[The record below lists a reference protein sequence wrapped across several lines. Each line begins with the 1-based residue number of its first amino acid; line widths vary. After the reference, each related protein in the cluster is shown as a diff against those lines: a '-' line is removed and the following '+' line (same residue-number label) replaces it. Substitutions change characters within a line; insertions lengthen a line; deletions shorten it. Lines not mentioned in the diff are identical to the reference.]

1 MTEPATKPSL
11 PAVAAGPWTLDAA
24 ASTVAFQ
31 HKSVFGLVNVRGTF
45 PVREGAGHVE
55 ADGSASGSVV
65 VDAANLDSRHGT
77 RDKHLKS
84 PDFFDV
90 ERFPVIT
97 FTADE
102 VRRVS
107 PDSTEVRVGGRLKV
121 KSIEKAVSFLAHAS
135 AGGDGAVTLTAEVT
149 FDRHDYGLTWNRIGM
164 IKGLATL
171 SVSLRF
177 TQGG

>member
-11 PAVAAGPWTLDAA
+11 PAVAAGPWSLDAA
-24 ASTVAFQ
+24 TSSVTFH

-45 PVREGAGHVE
+45 PVRDGGGLVG
-55 ADGSASGSVV
+55 ADGSASGTLV
-65 VDAANLDSRHGT
+65 VDTAGLDSKHGA

-84 PDFFDV
+84 ADFFDV
-90 ERFPVIT
+90 ERFPDIT

-107 PDSTEVRVGGRLKV
+107 PDSTEVRVGGRLTV
-121 KSIEKAVSFLAHAS
+121 KSVEKAVSFLAHAS
-135 AGGDGAVTLTAEVT
+135 TGGDGSVTLTAEVT
-149 FDRHDYGLTWNRIGM
+149 FDRHDYGLSWNRIGM

-171 SVSLRF
+171 SVRLRF
-177 TQGG
+177 VQEQ